1 MCVQGSDL
9 TGQAVPG
16 PVSAGW
22 AVGLCGE
29 GQSHHSAEGP
39 GGLDP
44 LSAGGPALPGPP
56 QRHHVPGWSLPGPKS
71 SEATDRVPV
80 GEVV

>member
-9 TGQAVPG
+9 TGEAIPG
-16 PVSAGW
+16 PVSARW

-29 GQSHHSAEGP
+29 RQSHRSAEGS

-56 QRHHVPGWSLPGPKS
+56 QWHHVAGWSLPGPKS
-71 SEATDRVPV
+71 SEATDRASVV
-80 GEVV
+80 EVV